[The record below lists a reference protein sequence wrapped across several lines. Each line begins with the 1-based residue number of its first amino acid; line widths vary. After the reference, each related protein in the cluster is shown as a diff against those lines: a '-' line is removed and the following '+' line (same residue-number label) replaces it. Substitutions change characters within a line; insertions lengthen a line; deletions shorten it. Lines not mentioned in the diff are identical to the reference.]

1 MVYISSD
8 TIFLKLFHDNI
19 DDEKVL
25 LKLLSVS
32 KLKELLIIFE
42 LCKNILLGNIPITVS
57 CKNYLRKYEFE
68 LIELS
73 KKTKLINSKVNIL
86 KKNIKLFQAL
96 IEIGGDFIL

>member
-1 MVYISSD
+1 MVYISSN

-57 CKNYLRKYEFE
+57 CKNYLRKYE